1 MQIQLK
7 DNKII
12 TKMIIN
18 KNLGIIECEQYMQ
31 TTDLIKKVN
40 ADYFMLTGTF
50 TLSDCQYFVEKN

>member
-1 MQIQLK
+1 
-7 DNKII
+7 
-12 TKMIIN
+12 MIIN

-40 ADYFMLTGTF
+40 ADYFMLIGTF

>member
-18 KNLGIIECEQYMQ
+18 KNFGIIECEQYMQ

-40 ADYFMLTGTF
+40 ADYFMLIGTF